1 MKFIK
6 AMIVVALL
14 LLPGMVAAQA
24 KEVAVTPA
32 PVSTPSVE
40 VRMPFWL
47 ELAQERTPMPPRAG
61 STQVFVT
68 RVPGGGAEVHMGPDL
83 GTWWKSSEIVKE
95 LGISEQQVKQI
106 EQKFLEH
113 RLKLIDLRADVE
125 RQELKFQ
132 PLMEEDQP
140 DEAKV
145 GAQLDLLLAARGR
158 LEKAN
163 AMMMLAIRKVLTVEQ
178 WKKLEAIKESRMHDA
193 MGRFRFEREMGE
205 GGVMHFRTPAPT
217 PSQRTRRPPPDT
229 L

>member
-1 MKFIK
+1 MRIIRV
-6 AMIVVALL
+6 MIVVTLL
-14 LLPGMVAAQA
+14 LLPGIAAAQSSD
-24 KEVAVTPA
+24 VVVTPA
-32 PVSTPSVE
+32 PAPAPAVD
-40 VRMPFWL
+40 VRIPFWY
-47 ELAQERTPMPPRAG
+47 ELAQERTPMPAPRG
-61 STQVFVT
+61 GRTEVFVT
-68 RVPGGGAEVHMGPDL
+68 RGPGGPEMHMGPDL
-83 GTWWKSSEIVKE
+83 GAWWKNSEIVKE
-95 LGISEQQVKQI
+95 VGISEQQVKLI

-163 AMMMLAIRKVLTVEQ
+163 TLMMLGIRKVLTVEQ
-178 WKKLEAIKESRMHDA
+178 WKKLEEIKESRM
-193 MGRFRFEREMGE
+193 RSFRWEREPGE
-205 GGVMHFRTPAPT
+205 GGVMHFRTPTPEPT
-217 PSQRTRRPPPDT
+217 PRTRRPPPDT